1 MPHRYPLPMSA
12 VTLETPRDHRVG
24 LGGSLEEAPA
34 TSDDVE
40 PWELHSELVLVC
52 PEVCKRA
59 LEELPER
66 DPDAFMSRP
75 PSAAN
80 DSVEEGEAAPP
91 PLARALFAYTL
102 WRFGQTARFGL
113 LTFGTLVALA
123 YLAEL
128 LR

>member
-1 MPHRYPLPMSA
+1 MPMSA
-12 VTLETPRDHRVG
+12 ATLETPIDLRTRLSGV
-24 LGGSLEEAPA
+24 LEAPGK
-34 TSDDVE
+34 SDDVE

-75 PSAAN
+75 PSVA
-80 DSVEEGEAAPP
+80 DTSVSEREAAPP
-91 PLARALFAYTL
+91 FGQALFVYTL

-113 LTFGTLVALA
+113 LTIGTLVAVA